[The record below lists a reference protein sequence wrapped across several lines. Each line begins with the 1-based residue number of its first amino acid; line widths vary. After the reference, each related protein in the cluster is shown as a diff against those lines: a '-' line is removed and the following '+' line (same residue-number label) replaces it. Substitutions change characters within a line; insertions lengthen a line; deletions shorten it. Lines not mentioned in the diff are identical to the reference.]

1 MSSLYPS
8 NPWLGRS
15 LGDNQRYRLDRR
27 LGGGGMGDV
36 FLATD
41 IRIGQQVALKL
52 LKDNLVES
60 PEMRQRFEHEIAI
73 CAALQNEHIVKIMD
87 SGVTPEGYPFYVMEY
102 LRGIT
107 LGELL
112 RAEPRLSIDRTA
124 NIISQVCNGLLQAHQ
139 GVDLPGGEHI
149 EAVIH
154 RDLKPDNIF
163 LQPTDLGE
171 WVKIVDFGIAKIR
184 YKDRQN
190 QTLTHTFLGTLRYA
204 SPEQMMGDR
213 ELDARSDIYSLGVIL
228 YEMLS
233 GADPFG
239 FNIQPRPM
247 SEASWIIAHTS
258 EPPIS
263 LRSQPGCD
271 RLPENLEA
279 VARRCLEKNPD
290 LRFASVGEFNLALQA
305 AVKPP
310 SAIPNLTNE
319 GRTIVQP
326 RPGVTP
332 DTNNDNDETIA
343 KAISAHPPATSA
355 AINPSQL
362 ETIERSLT
370 PVEPVNSATLEETI
384 AQQIPAPPGSS
395 SLPMPEP
402 VVPPIMPVGSKNIVP
417 PLSPPL
423 VEGKTQVQPRPASA
437 NITPPLS
444 PPTGSQSTE
453 HKTQVQPRPPVSLSP
468 EPTPHSFNSTV
479 KPNDKNTPWLK
490 IAIGSLL
497 GLGLIGG
504 IYVFTQSR
512 PAPVVVVPNS
522 AEKPIESSPT
532 TSASPTT
539 PTTISSNSDGNNATT
554 DSLAAAIKSL
564 DDGSIKPDDEAK
576 LRSAID
582 SASKIPQSSP
592 DYAKVQTLSKDA
604 AHLSAAIKLVGV
616 NPNKLTE
623 AIAEAEKISSQSHLF
638 NKAQAYIKKWKE
650 I

>member
-1 MSSLYPS
+1 MSSPYPS

-41 IRIGQQVALKL
+41 TRVGQQVALKL

-87 SGVTPEGYPFYVMEY
+87 SGFTPEGYPFYVMEY

-112 RAEPRLSIDRTA
+112 RAEPRLPIDRTA

-258 EPPIS
+258 EQPIS

-271 RLPENLEA
+271 RLSASLEA
-279 VARRCLEKNPD
+279 VAHRCLEKNPD
-290 LRFASVGEFNLALQA
+290 LRFASVSEFNLALQT
-305 AVKPP
+305 AVKTPP
-310 SAIPNLTNE
+310 AIPNLTTE

-326 RPGVTP
+326 RPGATP
-332 DTNNDNDETIA
+332 DPNNDETIA
-343 KAISAHPPATSA
+343 KAISAHPPVNPAT
-355 AINPSQL
+355 INPSQL

-384 AQQIPAPPGSS
+384 AQSIPVPPSSS
-395 SLPMPEP
+395 SLPTPEP
-402 VVPPIMPVGSKNIVP
+402 VISPIMPVGSKNIVP
-417 PLSPPL
+417 PLSPPV
-423 VEGKTQVQPRPASA
+423 VEGKTQVQPRPAASA
-437 NITPPLS
+437 NITPPLY
-444 PPTGSQSTE
+444 PPTGSQSTDY
-453 HKTQVQPRPPVSLSP
+453 KTQVQPRPSVPLSP
-468 EPTPHSFNSTV
+468 EQAQHSFNSSV
-479 KPNDKNTPWLK
+479 KPTASNTPWLK
-490 IAIGSLL
+490 LAIGSLL

-504 IYVFTQSR
+504 IYVFKQSR
-512 PAPVVVVPNS
+512 PAPIVTNP
-522 AEKPIESSPT
+522 AEKPIES
-532 TSASPTT
+532 SPTT

-564 DDGSIKPDDEAK
+564 DEGKIQPDDEAK

-592 DYAKVQTLSKDA
+592 DYTKAQTLSTDA
-604 AHLSAAIKLVGV
+604 THLSDAIKLANQG
-616 NPNKLTE
+616 KLIE
-623 AIAEAEKISSQSHLF
+623 AIKLA
-638 NKAQAYIKKWKE
+638 KE
-650 I
+650 ISPQSPIHNKVSLYIIEWGKV

>member
-1 MSSLYPS
+1 MSSPYPS

-36 FLATD
+36 FMATD
-41 IRIGQQVALKL
+41 TRVGQQVALKL

-73 CAALQNEHIVKIMD
+73 CAALHNEHIVKIMD

-112 RAEPRLSIDRTA
+112 RAEPQLPLDRTA
-124 NIISQVCNGLLQAHQ
+124 NIISQVCNGLLQPHQ

-258 EPPIS
+258 EQPIS
-263 LRSQPGCD
+263 LRSQPGCN
-271 RLPENLEA
+271 RLPTSLEA
-279 VARRCLEKNPD
+279 VTRRCLEKNPD
-290 LRFASVGEFNLALQA
+290 LRFGSVGEFNLALQA
-305 AVKPP
+305 AVKVPTVSP
-310 SAIPNLTNE
+310 HPTE
-319 GRTIVQP
+319 GQTIVQP
-326 RPGVTP
+326 RPVATP
-332 DTNNDNDETIA
+332 DPNNDETIA
-343 KAISAHPPATSA
+343 KAISAPLSA
-355 AINPSQL
+355 NPIAINLLQL
-362 ETIERSLT
+362 ETIERYLT
-370 PVEPVNSATLEETI
+370 PGEPANSPTLEETI
-384 AQQIPAPPGSS
+384 AQSIPAPPSSS
-395 SLPMPEP
+395 SLPAPEP

-417 PLSPPL
+417 PLSPPV
-423 VEGKTQVQPRPASA
+423 VEGKTQVQPRPFA
-437 NITPPLS
+437 NITPPS
-444 PPTGSQSTE
+444 PPTGNRSTE
-453 HKTQVQPRPPVSLSP
+453 QKTQVQPRPPVPPSP
-468 EPTPHSFNSTV
+468 EQTPHSSNSSV
-479 KPNDKNTPWLK
+479 KPNHKNIPWPKLE
-490 IAIGSLL
+490 IGSLL
-497 GLGLIGG
+497 GLGLIGV
-504 IYVFTQSR
+504 IYVFTQPR
-512 PAPVVVVPNS
+512 PAPVVMNP
-522 AEKPIESSPT
+522 AENPIESSPT
-532 TSASPTT
+532 PTII
-539 PTTISSNSDGNNATT
+539 PSNSDDNSAATAQ
-554 DSLAAAIKSL
+554 LVAAIKSL
-564 DDGSIKPDDEAK
+564 DEGTIQPDDEAK

-582 SASKIPQSSP
+582 LASKIPQSSP
-592 DYAKVQTLSKDA
+592 DYTKAQTLSADA
-604 AHLSAAIKLVGV
+604 TRLSDAIKLA
-616 NPNKLTE
+616 NQAKLTE
-623 AIAEAEKISSQSHLF
+623 AIKLA
-638 NKAQAYIKKWKE
+638 KE
-650 I
+650 ISLQSQISKKVSLYIIEWSKV

>member
-1 MSSLYPS
+1 MSSPYSS

-41 IRIGQQVALKL
+41 TRVGQQVALKL

-73 CAALQNEHIVKIMD
+73 CAALHNEHIVKIMD

-112 RAEPRLSIDRTA
+112 RAEAQLPLDRTA

-184 YKDRQN
+184 YRDRQN

-239 FNIQPRPM
+239 FNIQPRLI

-258 EPPIS
+258 EQPTW
-263 LRSQPGCD
+263 LRSQPGCE
-271 RLPENLEA
+271 RLPTSLEA
-279 VARRCLEKNPD
+279 VVRRCLEKNPD
-290 LRFASVGEFNLALQA
+290 LRFGSVGEFNLALQA
-305 AVKPP
+305 AVKVSTVSPHP
-310 SAIPNLTNE
+310 TIEGQTSVQHRPEATPNPN
-319 GRTIVQP
+319 
-326 RPGVTP
+326 
-332 DTNNDNDETIA
+332 NDETSVEV
-343 KAISAHPPATSA
+343 ISAHPPANPA
-355 AINPSQL
+355 AIDSSQL
-362 ETIERSLT
+362 ETIERYLT
-370 PVEPVNSATLEETI
+370 PVEPVNSLSLEETI
-384 AQQIPAPPGSS
+384 AQSIPAPSSS
-395 SLPMPEP
+395 SLPAPEP
-402 VVPPIMPVGSKNIVP
+402 VVPLITPVGSKNIVP
-417 PLSPPL
+417 PLSRPV
-423 VEGKTQVQPRPASA
+423 VEGKTQVQPRPIA
-437 NITPPLS
+437 NITPPS
-444 PPTGSQSTE
+444 SPTGNQSTE
-453 HKTQVQPRPPVSLSP
+453 HKTQVQPRPSVPSSP
-468 EPTPHSFNSTV
+468 EQTPHSSDSSV
-479 KPNDKNTPWLK
+479 KPNHKNIPWPKLE
-490 IAIGSLL
+490 IGSLL
-497 GLGLIGG
+497 GLGLIGV
-504 IYVFTQSR
+504 IYVFTQ
-512 PAPVVVVPNS
+512 PLLAPVAINPAKN
-522 AEKPIESSPT
+522 PIESSPT
-532 TSASPTT
+532 PTII
-539 PTTISSNSDGNNATT
+539 PSNSNDNSAATAK
-554 DSLAAAIKSL
+554 LVAAIKSL
-564 DDGSIKPDDEAK
+564 DEGKIQPDDEAK

-582 SASKIPQSSP
+582 LASKIPQSSP
-592 DYAKVQTLSKDA
+592 DYTKAQI
-604 AHLSAAIKLVGV
+604 LSADATRLSDAIKLA
-616 NPNKLTE
+616 NQAKLTE
-623 AIAEAEKISSQSHLF
+623 AIKLAKQISLQSQISRKVSF
-638 NKAQAYIKKWKE
+638 YIIEWSKV
-650 I
+650 

>member
-1 MSSLYPS
+1 MSSPSYS

-41 IRIGQQVALKL
+41 TRIGQQVALKL

-60 PEMRQRFEHEIAI
+60 PEMIQRFEHEIAI
-73 CAALQNEHIVKIMD
+73 CAALHNDHIVKIMD

-112 RAEPRLSIDRTA
+112 RAEPRLPLDRTA

-139 GVDLPGGEHI
+139 GVNLPGGEHI

-171 WVKIVDFGIAKIR
+171 WIKIVDFGIAKIR

-204 SPEQMMGDR
+204 SPEQMMGNR

-258 EPPIS
+258 EQPIP

-271 RLPENLEA
+271 RLPASLEA
-279 VARRCLEKNPD
+279 VTRRCLEKNPD
-290 LRFASVGEFNLALQA
+290 LRFASVAEFNLALQA
-305 AVKPP
+305 TLNTP
-310 SAIPNLTNE
+310 TTEE
-319 GRTIVQP
+319 GQTIA
-326 RPGVTP
+326 RPHAEATP
-332 DTNNDNDETIA
+332 AANHDETIA
-343 KAISAHPPATSA
+343 NAISPPPSA
-355 AINPSQL
+355 PTAINPLIVPSQS
-362 ETIERSLT
+362 ETIRRSVS
-370 PVEPVNSATLEETI
+370 PVEPAPSANLEATI
-384 AQQIPAPPGSS
+384 ANPISPPPSGSS
-395 SLPMPEP
+395 VPTPQPIQGANLEATIANPISPPPSDSHAPAISNQSVPPVPQP
-402 VVPPIMPVGSKNIVP
+402 VVEDKPKVQPHLSVPSSNLQTPPAEMRSPVQPAQSKN
-417 PLSPPL
+417 S
-423 VEGKTQVQPRPASA
+423 G
-437 NITPPLS
+437 
-444 PPTGSQSTE
+444 
-453 HKTQVQPRPPVSLSP
+453 
-468 EPTPHSFNSTV
+468 
-479 KPNDKNTPWLK
+479 LK
-490 IAIGSLL
+490 LAIGCIL
-497 GLGLIGG
+497 GVVVGAVLYLW
-504 IYVFTQSR
+504 TQSQ
-512 PAPVVVVPNS
+512 PAPVATNS
-522 AEKPIESSPT
+522 AGNTTESLP
-532 TSASPTT
+532 PTT
-539 PTTISSNSDGNNATT
+539 PTNSEANLATT
-554 DSLAAAIKSL
+554 ERLAVAIKSL
-564 DDGSIKPDDEAK
+564 DERKIQAGDEIS

-582 SASKIPQSSP
+582 AASQIPQGSP
-592 DYAKVQTLSKDA
+592 DYAKAQTIGADA
-604 AHLSAAIKLVGV
+604 ARLAEAIKFANGG
-616 NPNKLTE
+616 KLTE
-623 AIAEAEKISSQSHLF
+623 AIAAAEKISSQSPIF
-638 NKAQAYIKKWKE
+638 KKARAYIDEWKKV
-650 I
+650 

>member
-1 MSSLYPS
+1 MSSPYPT

-41 IRIGQQVALKL
+41 TRVGQQVALKL

-73 CAALQNEHIVKIMD
+73 CAALHNEHIVKIMD

-112 RAEPRLSIDRTA
+112 RAEPRLPIDRTA

-258 EPPIS
+258 EQPIS
-263 LRSQPGCD
+263 LRAQPGCD
-271 RLPENLEA
+271 RLPANLEA

-290 LRFASVGEFNLALQA
+290 LRFSSVGEFNLALQA
-305 AVKPP
+305 VLKAQTAAPH
-310 SAIPNLTNE
+310 LTTE

-326 RPGVTP
+326 RPGATP
-332 DTNNDNDETIA
+332 DKNNDETIA
-343 KAISAHPPATSA
+343 KAISAPLSATPA
-355 AINPSQL
+355 AIDPSQL
-362 ETIERSLT
+362 ETVERYLT
-370 PVEPVNSATLEETI
+370 PVEPVNISTREETI
-384 AQQIPAPPGSS
+384 AQSIPASLSNS
-395 SLPMPEP
+395 SLPTPEP
-402 VVPPIMPVGSKNIVP
+402 VIP
-417 PLSPPL
+417 PLSLPV
-423 VEGKTQVQPRPASA
+423 VEGKTQVQPRPAG
-437 NITPPLS
+437 NITPPS
-444 PPTGSQSTE
+444 PPTSNQSTE
-453 HKTQVQPRPPVSLSP
+453 HKTQVQLRPSVPSSP
-468 EPTPHSFNSTV
+468 EQTPHSSNSSV
-479 KPNDKNTPWLK
+479 KPNDKNIPWLK
-490 IAIGSLL
+490 LAIGSLL

-504 IYVFTQSR
+504 IYVLTQSR
-512 PAPVVVVPNS
+512 PAPVVKNPD
-522 AEKPIESSPT
+522 EKPIESSPT
-532 TSASPTT
+532 PTT
-539 PTTISSNSDGNNATT
+539 SSSKSDNN
-554 DSLAAAIKSL
+554 LAAVIKSL
-564 DDGSIKPDDEAK
+564 DEDKMQSNDEAK

-592 DYAKVQTLSKDA
+592 DYTAAQTLSADA
-604 AHLSAAIKLVGV
+604 TRLSDAIKLANGG
-616 NPNKLTE
+616 KLTE
-623 AIAEAEKISSQSHLF
+623 AIKLA
-638 NKAQAYIKKWKE
+638 KE
-650 I
+650 ISPQSQISKKVSLYIIEWSKV

>member
-1 MSSLYPS
+1 MSSSYSS

-15 LGDNQRYRLDRR
+15 IGDNQRYRLDRR

-41 IRIGQQVALKL
+41 TRVGQQVALKL

-112 RAEPRLSIDRTA
+112 RAEPRLPIDRTV
-124 NIISQVCNGLLQAHQ
+124 NIISQACNGLRQAHQ

-171 WVKIVDFGIAKIR
+171 WIKIVDFGIAKIR

-258 EPPIS
+258 EPPIF

-271 RLPENLEA
+271 RLPASLE
-279 VARRCLEKNPD
+279 VVTHRCLEKNPD
-290 LRFASVGEFNLALQA
+290 LRFGSVDEFNLALQA
-305 AVKPP
+305 AVKNPT
-310 SAIPNLTNE
+310 AIPNLTAE

-326 RPGVTP
+326 RPRVIP
-332 DTNNDNDETIA
+332 DANNDETIA
-343 KAISAHPPATSA
+343 KAISAHPPVTPAA

-370 PVEPVNSATLEETI
+370 PIEPVNSPTLEETI
-384 AQQIPAPPGSS
+384 AQSIPSPPSSS
-395 SLPMPEP
+395 SLPTPEP
-402 VVPPIMPVGSKNIVP
+402 VISPMMPVGSKNIVP
-417 PLSPPL
+417 PLSHPL
-423 VEGKTQVQPRPASA
+423 VEGKTQVQPRPI
-437 NITPPLS
+437 NPPIS
-444 PPTGSQSTE
+444 PPAGNHQSTDY
-453 HKTQVQPRPPVSLSP
+453 KTQVQPRPPVSTSP
-468 EPTPHSFNSTV
+468 EQPRHSFNLPV
-479 KPNDKNTPWLK
+479 KPTERKTPWLK

-504 IYVFTQSR
+504 IYVFTQS
-512 PAPVVVVPNS
+512 
-522 AEKPIESSPT
+522 
-532 TSASPTT
+532 
-539 PTTISSNSDGNNATT
+539 SNYGNNATT
-554 DSLAAAIKSL
+554 DMAIAIKSL
-564 DDGSIKPDDEAK
+564 DDGKIQPDDEAK

-582 SASKIPQSSP
+582 SASKIPQSSS
-592 DYAKVQTLSKDA
+592 DYTKAQALSTDA
-604 AHLSAAIKLVGV
+604 TRLSDAIKLANQG
-616 NPNKLTE
+616 KLIE
-623 AIAEAEKISSQSHLF
+623 AIKLA
-638 NKAQAYIKKWKE
+638 KE
-650 I
+650 ISPQSPIHNKVSLYIIEWGKV

>member
-1 MSSLYPS
+1 MSSPSYS

-41 IRIGQQVALKL
+41 TRVGQQVALKL

-60 PEMRQRFEHEIAI
+60 PEMIQRFEHEIAI
-73 CAALQNEHIVKIMD
+73 CAALHNDHIVKIMD

-102 LRGIT
+102 LRGMT

-112 RAEPRLSIDRTA
+112 RAESRLSLDRTA
-124 NIISQVCNGLLQAHQ
+124 KIVSQVCNGLLQAHH

-258 EPPIS
+258 EQPIA

-271 RLPENLEA
+271 RLPASLEA
-279 VARRCLEKNPD
+279 VTRRCLEKNPD
-290 LRFASVGEFNLALQA
+290 LRFASVAEFNLALQA
-305 AVKPP
+305 TLNTP
-310 SAIPNLTNE
+310 TNTPTTE
-319 GRTIVQP
+319 EQTIVRP
-326 RPGVTP
+326 RPEATP
-332 DTNNDNDETIA
+332 AGNHDETIA
-343 KAISAHPPATSA
+343 NAISPPPLA
-355 AINPSQL
+355 APTEISPLVIPSQS
-362 ETIERSLT
+362 ETIRRAVS
-370 PVEPVNSATLEETI
+370 PVEPAPSANLEATI
-384 AQQIPAPPGSS
+384 AQPISPQPSDASVPAISNQSAPP
-395 SLPMPEP
+395 
-402 VVPPIMPVGSKNIVP
+402 V
-417 PLSPPL
+417 
-423 VEGKTQVQPRPASA
+423 VEGKTQVQPRPSVPSS
-437 NITPPLS
+437 NPQTPPAEIRS
-444 PPTGSQSTE
+444 S
-453 HKTQVQPRPPVSLSP
+453 VQPAQSK
-468 EPTPHSFNSTV
+468 NSG
-479 KPNDKNTPWLK
+479 LK
-490 IAIGSLL
+490 LAIGCVLGV
-497 GLGLIGG
+497 GLGAVLYIL
-504 IYVFTQSR
+504 TQSR
-512 PAPVVVVPNS
+512 PAPVATNPTVAPT
-522 AEKPIESSPT
+522 ESSP
-532 TSASPTT
+532 PTA
-539 PTTISSNSDGNNATT
+539 PANSEDNTATANR
-554 DSLAAAIKSL
+554 LAVAIKSL
-564 DDGSIKPDDEAK
+564 DERKIQAGDEIS
-576 LRSAID
+576 LQSAID
-582 SASKIPQSSP
+582 SASKVSQSSP
-592 DYAKVQTLSKDA
+592 DYATAQTIGADA
-604 AHLSAAIKLVGV
+604 ARLSAAIKLA
-616 NPNKLTE
+616 NQSKLTE
-623 AIAEAEKISSQSHLF
+623 AIAEAKKISNQSPIF
-638 NKAQAYIKKWKE
+638 KKAQAYIDEWKKV
-650 I
+650 